1 VAPTGWESFA
11 TTAGLFAIDRADA
24 ALRRKKSEKSS
35 VKKGGMKGG
44 FSLKELENIQ
54 QKIIELYGESG
65 YIATKYQKFFN
76 LYKQYAENK
85 IKGNFI
91 PDDAKSYWS
100 IFGEMS
106 NLLYSIELEMEID
119 IKNRS
124 NKYLK
129 LKEDIERIQSFI
141 KNEQEESSKSN
152 TYNSS
157 SWRFHNNSPQEMKSR
172 HHHYLEDEK
181 LKQEVKKMNN
191 KENYKI
197 RRAKETNKIIKEGK
211 YNPSHTKR
219 VFLHS
224 L

>member
-1 VAPTGWESFA
+1 MAPTGWESFA